1 LLAVREV
8 LVETDGSDT
17 IVIQMHRIDSMLER
31 QAVCGSP
38 SRLVHTLLSYPS
50 NGDSIPMMRFTTL
63 WSLDRTVDPAT
74 GMSPIANSLAAHWDH
89 DPESVRFFR
98 SSANFIYRV
107 SRDSRPAWLRIAAAS
122 ERSRPGIEGE
132 LDLLAWLDET
142 GIPVVRPIPARSG
155 DLVVSHDTV
164 MGPFHAVL
172 FDHLDGDIRDLDTLS
187 LVEIE
192 RWGSTVG
199 RLHTTFASVPETFRT
214 RSAGWQGA
222 LEAVESGTLTV
233 PSVVQR
239 EADRLRA
246 VLRDLPTTPD
256 VYGLIHTDLEL
267 DNLVWNDGEVAI
279 LDFDEFGMGWY
290 MLDIAKALTD
300 LLREGENAQSPRVA
314 AFIGGYRQQHAL
326 GDDMLALLPEF
337 FALSEFR
344 SYVSLVRA
352 IDIEPEDAEVE
363 WMRSLTHRIRAWMRD
378 YEARL

>member
-1 LLAVREV
+1 
-8 LVETDGSDT
+8 
-17 IVIQMHRIDSMLER
+17 MHRIDSMLER
-31 QAVCGSP
+31 QAVCGLP
-38 SRLVHTLLSYPS
+38 TRLVHPLLSYSS

-74 GMSPIANSLAAHWDH
+74 NISPIANTLAAHWDH

-98 SSANFIYRV
+98 SSANFIYRL
-107 SRDSRPAWLRIAAAS
+107 RREGRPAWLRIAAAS
-122 ERSRPGIEGE
+122 ERTPGGIQTE
-132 LDLLAWLDET
+132 LDLLAWLNQE
-142 GIPVVRPIPARSG
+142 GVPAVRPIPARSG
-155 DLVVSHDTV
+155 ELVVTHDTAI
-164 MGPFHAVL
+164 GPLHAVL
-172 FDHLDGDIRDLDTLS
+172 FDHLDGDIRRDLDTLS
-187 LVEIE
+187 LAEIE
-192 RWGSTVG
+192 RWGATVG
-199 RLHTTFASVPETFRT
+199 RLHTALASAPETFGT

-233 PSVVQR
+233 PPVVQR

-256 VYGLIHTDLEL
+256 EYGLIHSDLEL
-267 DNLVWNDGEVAI
+267 DNLVWNDGEIAI
-279 LDFDEFGMGWY
+279 LDFDEFGSGWY

-300 LLREGENAQSPRVA
+300 LLREGENAQSPRVD

-337 FALSEFR
+337 LALSEFR
-344 SYVSLVRA
+344 SYISLVRA

-363 WMRSLTHRIRAWMRD
+363 WMRDLIVRLRGWTSE